1 MKDIGSGLVTS
12 DRIEPPDTPTKKI
25 LETVDFAQVNVEM
38 PNNPLRLVIARNQL
52 TFNVEQDSLSCRVGK
67 ATQVFLLHELST
79 TDLSS
84 N

>member
-25 LETVDFAQVNVEM
+25 LETVGFAQVNVEM
-38 PNNPLRLVIARNQL
+38 PNNPLGLVIARNQL
-52 TFNVEQDSLSCRVGK
+52 TFNVEQDSLSCRVGEGH
-67 ATQVFLLHELST
+67 ASVFT
-79 TDLSS
+79 ARTVY